1 MTQDSWAFIANPIA
15 GKGRALAL
23 ARRVAQAME
32 ENGATVAVEVTEAK
46 GDAERLARTAV
57 ESGVIRVVACGGDGT
72 IHEVVN
78 GMMAVPNATDTAL
91 GIIPAGRCNDLVFA
105 LGLSGNSNAVTETLL
120 HGVPRSIDLGRIGDR
135 YYTTVA
141 TLGFDSEVAQYVD
154 EGRPPSFLRGTPA
167 YIYGV
172 LVKLFKYKSKW
183 VSLKGDFGTFE
194 GDIYLAAT
202 GNSTRYGGR
211 MKVTP
216 AASMEDGLLDI
227 CLVRPVPRRTFLRMV
242 PKAFSGKH
250 VNHPAVTMAL
260 TRSLEI
266 ESREPLWL
274 WADGEQITQTP
285 ATIQVVPHAISVL
298 VSQDQAT
305 VSREAP

>member
-15 GKGRALAL
+15 GKGHALAL

-32 ENGATVAVEVTEAK
+32 ATGATVSVEVTEAK
-46 GDAERLARTAV
+46 GEAERLARTAV
-57 ESGVIRVVACGGDGT
+57 ESGATRVVACGGDGT
-72 IHEVVN
+72 VHEVVN
-78 GMMAVPNATDTAL
+78 GMMAVPNATGTAL
-91 GIIPAGRCNDLVFA
+91 GIIPSGRCNDLVFA
-105 LGLSGNSNAVTETLL
+105 LGLSGDSDAVTETLL
-120 HGVPRSIDLGRIGDR
+120 HGVLRSIDLGRIGDR

-167 YIYGV
+167 YLYGV
-172 LVKLFKYKSKW
+172 LVTLFKYKSRW

-194 GDIYLAAT
+194 GDIYMAAT

-216 AASMEDGLLDI
+216 AASLEDGLLDL

-250 VNHPAVTMAL
+250 VNHPAVTMEL

-274 WADGEQITQTP
+274 WADGEQITQAP

-298 VSQDQAT
+298 VPQGEAT
-305 VSREAP
+305 VSQEAL

>member
-1 MTQDSWAFIANPIA
+1 MTQDSWIFIANPIA
-15 GKGRALAL
+15 GRGRALAL
-23 ARRVAQAME
+23 ARRVAQTME
-32 ENGATVAVEVTEAK
+32 ATGATVSVKPTEAK

-57 ESGVIRVVACGGDGT
+57 EAGATRVVACGGDGT
-72 IHEVVN
+72 VHEVVN
-78 GMMAVPNATDTAL
+78 GMMAASDGATNTVL
-91 GIIPAGRCNDLVFA
+91 GIIPSGRCNDLVFA
-105 LGLSGNSNAVTETLL
+105 LGLSRDSNAVAQTLL

-154 EGRPPSFLRGTPA
+154 EGRPPSFLRGTSA
-167 YIYGV
+167 YLYGV
-172 LVKLFKYKSKW
+172 LVMLFKYKSRW
-183 VSLKGDFGTFE
+183 VSLKGDFGKFE
-194 GDIYLAAT
+194 GDIYMAAT

-216 AASMEDGLLDI
+216 SASLDDGLLDL

-250 VNHPAVTMAL
+250 VNHPAVSMEF

-285 ATIQVVPHAISVL
+285 ATIEVVPHAISVL
-298 VSQDQAT
+298 VPPDQAA
-305 VSREAP
+305 SREVP